1 MSAIQH
7 WGAGEWAIFALNVSL
22 ILVGLNSIVFAA
34 RIEARQQAK
43 REAMGE
49 GEGGGYKSPLSPGS
63 PRTVGMLV
71 LALGAFGLYRILA
84 PIWFAAR

>member
-7 WGAGEWAIFALNVSL
+7 WGAGDWAMFALNVALVLFGLYS
-22 ILVGLNSIVFAA
+22 ILFAA

-49 GEGGGYKSPLSPGS
+49 GEGGGYKSPLSPGGS
-63 PRTVGMLV
+63 RTLGLLF
-71 LALGAFGLYRILA
+71 LAGGAFGLYRILA